1 MCTNFILMA
10 CHYPDYNMVVLFNRL
25 CCKGN
30 LLWPI
35 IWKQYPDLSSD
46 MSSVW
51 CIKTL
56 VPQRSF
62 GRKTSDC
69 VVGWRLYSQVSR
81 QTQRRI
87 CFILPAY
94 CVSKSSQRG
103 DKIILPA
110 SRKVLW
116 FVQKNLAYWCNKEAI
131 FCSLNQKRI
140 FLQFRS
146 FFFKNFVLTN
156 FYLHERK
163 NPEVKIWIKRR
174 EIFKQR

>member
-1 MCTNFILMA
+1 MPTEIGNKIILGKQPTFCDATGFPAMMSEHVHKFDPNGMSLPRLQHGSA
-10 CHYPDYNMVVLFNRL
+10 FNRW

-30 LLWPI
+30 LLEPI
-35 IWKQYPDLSSD
+35 IWKQCPDLSSD

-81 QTQRRI
+81 QTQCRI
-87 CFILPAY
+87 CFILPAC
-94 CVSKSSQRG
+94 CVSQSSQRG

-110 SRKVLW
+110 SRKVL
-116 FVQKNLAYWCNKEAI
+116 
-131 FCSLNQKRI
+131 
-140 FLQFRS
+140 
-146 FFFKNFVLTN
+146 
-156 FYLHERK
+156 
-163 NPEVKIWIKRR
+163 
-174 EIFKQR
+174 